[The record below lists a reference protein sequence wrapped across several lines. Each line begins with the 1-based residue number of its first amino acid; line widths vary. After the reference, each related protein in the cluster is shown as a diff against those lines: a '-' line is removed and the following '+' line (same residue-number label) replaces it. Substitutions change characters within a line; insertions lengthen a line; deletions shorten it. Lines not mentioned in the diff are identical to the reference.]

1 MTINLLITSYNHEK
15 YIEESID
22 SALNQSY
29 KNLKILAIDAG
40 STDKT
45 TLILTKYKKYLEVH
59 QLNNSSPSQTLN
71 FGIAKCK
78 EKYIAFQS
86 GDDISHPY
94 RIEKQIEEIKYRQ
107 SDLIFTDCKFINKKS
122 NQINYQNIFTK
133 QRMIEDHANKDLF
146 LEAFNT
152 GNFFCAPSAVIK
164 REIFNKIGM
173 FNPLYFQLQDYDFWL
188 RALMKNLKISFI
200 NEKLIF
206 YRIHDKNLSSPKND
220 NIMHQELSMVLF
232 NILKKYV
239 CSKNTLQL
247 RDLFGQ
253 YIETT
258 NRLNKFSIIEIHNIL
273 KNHRNKEV
281 QKFAK
286 FLFFINLD
294 KIVNE
299 DNTFLDEFD
308 YGYYL
313 WNLGR

>member
-1 MTINLLITSYNHEK
+1 MTVNLLITSYNHEN

-40 STDKT
+40 SSDKT
-45 TLILTKYKKYLEVH
+45 KLILKKYKKYVDVH

-71 FGIAKCK
+71 YGITKCK
-78 EKYIAFQS
+78 KKYIAFQS

-94 RIEKQIEEIKYRQ
+94 RIEKQIEEINYQ
-107 SDLIFTDCKFINKKS
+107 HSDLIFTDCKFINKKS

-133 QRMIEDHANKDLF
+133 QRMIKDHDNKDLF
-146 LEAFNT
+146 LEAFNI
-152 GNFFCAPSAVIK
+152 GNFFCAPSVIIK
-164 REIFNKIGM
+164 SEIFNKIGM

-188 RALMKNLKISFI
+188 RALLKNLKISFI

-220 NIMHQELSMVLF
+220 NIMNQELSMVLF
-232 NILKKYV
+232 DILKKYV
-239 CSKNTLQL
+239 YSKNSLQL

-253 YIETT
+253 FIETT
-258 NRLNKFSIIEIHNIL
+258 NKLNKFSIIEIHNIL
-273 KNHRNKEV
+273 KNHRNNEV
-281 QKFAK
+281 RKFAK
-286 FLFFINLD
+286 FLFFINID
-294 KIVNE
+294 KIVNK
-299 DNTFLDEFD
+299 NITFNDEFD